1 VSVQRYEVLTFT
13 SGASADEIKA
23 GIDQIPGDAV
33 VEAVEIDADLE
44 AWRRKGVTFTFR
56 REVTDD

>member
-1 VSVQRYEVLTFT
+1 MSVQRYEVLTFT